1 MDVALTTVLA
11 LAFAMGATG
20 ALVWWLGRSYVG
32 RRIWVGVVAAIA
44 GALGVVYVAHALL
57 TP

>member
-11 LAFAMGATG
+11 LALALGATA

-32 RRIWVGVVAAIA
+32 RRIWVGILAAIA
-44 GALGVVYVAHALL
+44 GAAGVVYVAHALL